1 MSEKLVEIDGGMME
15 GGGQI
20 LRNALAFSALLKKP
34 IRIFNIR
41 AGRSTPGLR
50 PQHLSGVNVVRDI
63 TNGRLIGAEVGST
76 EITFYPGDITGGK
89 YIADPGTAGSIMLL
103 FQVSFPCAV
112 FADKP
117 TEFCFRG
124 GTNADMAP
132 QIDETLMV
140 FKPIVEPFGV
150 KFSCEI
156 KKRGYYPKGGGEA
169 IFKIEPCHST
179 LQPIEILEPGNVVGI
194 DGRSFVAGVLP
205 IKVAHGMADAAC
217 RSLRSTFRNINI
229 NVERVKEPAHL
240 AVGNG
245 SGIALV
251 AKTETG
257 CLIGGAA
264 LGKRGVA
271 AEEVGEKAAK
281 QLVDAVMSGACIDTF
296 TQDQLVI
303 FMALAKGKSQVR
315 ISSPTLH
322 TKTAIFVAELM
333 TDTRHRRGTEKCR
346 TSLTINCIKHKYRE

>member
-1 MSEKLVEIDGGMME
+1 MSGNLIEIDGGMME

-34 IRIFNIR
+34 IRIYNIR

-50 PQHLSGVNVVRDI
+50 PQHLSGVTLVRDI

-89 YIADPGTAGSIMLL
+89 YTADPGTAGSIMLL
-103 FQVSFPCAV
+103 FQVSFPCVV

-117 TEFCFRG
+117 TDFCFRG
-124 GTNADMAP
+124 GTNAEMAP
-132 QIDETLMV
+132 QIDETLMI
-140 FKPIVEPFGV
+140 FKPIVERFGV
-150 KFSCEI
+150 RFSCDI

-169 IFKIEPCHST
+169 IFKIDPCHST
-179 LQPIEILEPGNVVGI
+179 LQPIEILDPGNIVGI
-194 DGRSFVAGVLP
+194 EGRSFVAGVLP

-217 RSLRSTFRNINI
+217 RYLRSSFPGISMK
-229 NVERVKEPAHL
+229 VERVKEPAHL

-245 SGIALV
+245 SGIVLM
-251 AKTETG
+251 AKTGTG
-257 CLIGGAA
+257 CLIGGSA
-264 LGKRGVA
+264 LGKRGVM

-281 QLVDAVMSGACIDTF
+281 QLMDVVTSGACVDTF

-303 FMALAKGKSQVR
+303 FMALAKGKSRVR
-315 ISSPTLH
+315 IGPPTLH

-333 TDTRHRRGTEKCR
+333 TEAKFNLIGDETQEA
-346 TSLTINCIKHKYRE
+346 TILECEGIGFQR